1 MTDRE
6 QKINEMTKLVEAHN
20 CDDVCVYCKY
30 NGLKNCERLHDMET
44 LYNAGY
50 RKMDE
55 VTLRL
60 ELGDRSA
67 EEIKQIAEAFNGD
80 IKKQVAKE
88 IYDLIGLIP
97 IPDKHGTHLHIGFEN
112 ALSAVKIKIA
122 AEYDLEVK

>member
-6 QKINEMTKLVEAHN
+6 KQIEAIAN
-20 CDDVCVYCKY
+20 DLSIFEKTLFRS
-30 NGLKNCERLHDMET
+30 GTLAIAET

-60 ELGDRSA
+60 YLGDRSA

-80 IKKQVAKE
+80 IKKQIAKE

-97 IPDKHGTHLHIGFEN
+97 IPDKHGTYLHIGFEN

-122 AEYDLEVK
+122 EKYGVEVK

>member
-1 MTDRE
+1 MTDKEKQIEEMAMSIAECNGTTCDNCRLKCSKYITC
-6 QKINEMTKLVEAHN
+6 KI
-20 CDDVCVYCKY
+20 
-30 NGLKNCERLHDMET
+30 
-44 LYNAGY
+44 LYDKGY

-55 VTLRL
+55 ITLKL
-60 ELGDRSA
+60 DLGDRSA

-122 AEYDLEVK
+122 EEYGVGN

>member
-1 MTDRE
+1 MTERE
-6 QKINEMTKLVEAHN
+6 KQISEMSKIISEMYS
-20 CDDVCVYCKY
+20 VYDTTAEDIAQ
-30 NGLKNCERLHDMET
+30 GLFEK
-44 LYNAGY
+44 GY

-55 VTLRL
+55 VTLNL
-60 ELGDRSA
+60 DLGDRSA

-122 AEYDLEVK
+122 EEYGAGD

>member
-6 QKINEMTKLVEAHN
+6 KQIEEMTKIISEMYS
-20 CDDVCVYCKY
+20 VYDTTAEDIAQ
-30 NGLKNCERLHDMET
+30 GLFEK
-44 LYNAGY
+44 GY

-60 ELGDRSA
+60 DLSDRSA

-88 IYDLIGLIP
+88 ILQRLTRTYNDIP
-97 IPDKHGTHLHIGFEN
+97 PIVNVLK
-112 ALSAVKIKIA
+112 VIA
-122 AEYDLEVK
+122 EEYGVEVQK

>member
-1 MTDRE
+1 MTDKE
-6 QKINEMTKLVEAHN
+6 KQIEEMAEMLENAKLQARGTVGSLN
-20 CDDVCVYCKY
+20 
-30 NGLKNCERLHDMET
+30 NGFGMWYAT
-44 LYNAGY
+44 ALYNAGY

-60 ELGDRSA
+60 DLGDRST

-122 AEYDLEVK
+122 KEYGVEVE